1 MENKM
6 SVTHSEE
13 ALREVLSAV
22 MHHKYAKTEEA
33 SKIWFQ
39 EIRKRLKNYYNAI
52 ASEHYGSK

>member
-1 MENKM
+1 M
-6 SVTHSEE
+6 SVTYSEE

-33 SKIWFQ
+33 SKIWFR

-52 ASEHYGSK
+52 APDCYDSK